1 MAALT
6 LSLAVTAAACGNA
19 DDSQGSG
26 GGGGDDKTKLSGSIS
41 GDGSSTVFPI
51 TEAVAEE
58 FQKENPEVQVT
69 VGVSGTGGGFKKFC
83 NDETDIQDASRPVKD
98 EEKAACA
105 AKGVKY
111 VELTVANDGLAV
123 VANPENTW
131 TKCLTVEQ
139 LKTIWE
145 PAAQGKVTKWNQV
158 DPGFP
163 DKELK
168 LYGPGTDSGT
178 FDYFT
183 DEVNGEEGASRSD
196 YTASEDDNT
205 LVQGVEGDEG
215 ALGYFGYAYYK
226 ENKDK
231 LKLLGVNGGSGCVKP
246 SDETVKSGE
255 YKPLS
260 RPLFVYVKESA
271 LGRPEVKAFVQFYLD
286 NANTLVGDVGYTPLD
301 NEALNAEKSELD
313 EAAGG
318 QGG

>member
-6 LSLAVTAAACGNA
+6 LSLAVTAAACGNS

>member
-1 MAALT
+1 M
-6 LSLAVTAAACGNA
+6 
-19 DDSQGSG
+19 
-26 GGGGDDKTKLSGSIS
+26 
-41 GDGSSTVFPI
+41 
-51 TEAVAEE
+51 
-58 FQKENPEVQVT
+58 QVT